1 MEALP
6 SKILIVDDE
15 PDIVEFITRLDI
27 DALADNQL
35 SGRRAD
41 IVQRHIETNEAACE
55 EARSVAQINDLLKIA
70 KPSLYRDR
78 DLRKTVEGLL
88 RRRAA

>member
-1 MEALP
+1 MKEPISPP
-6 SKILIVDDE
+6 SCSGGMAN
-15 PDIVEFITRLDI
+15 IVEFITRLDI

-41 IVQRHIETNEAACE
+41 SVRRHVETNGAAFE
-55 EARSVAQINDLLKIA
+55 EARSVELINDLLKIA
-70 KPSLYRDR
+70 KPALYRDR
-78 DLRKTVEGLL
+78 ALREAVNALV

>member
-1 MEALP
+1 MA
-6 SKILIVDDE
+6 
-15 PDIVEFITRLDI
+15 DIVEFITRLDI

-41 IVQRHIETNEAACE
+41 VARRHIETNDAACE
-55 EARSVAQINDLLKIA
+55 EARSISQINDVLKIA

-78 DLRKTVEGLL
+78 GLRKAVEALL

>member
-1 MEALP
+1 M
-6 SKILIVDDE
+6 
-15 PDIVEFITRLDI
+15 DI

-41 IVQRHIETNEAACE
+41 IVRLHIETNEAACE
-55 EARSVAQINDLLKIA
+55 GARSVAQINDLLKIA

-78 DLRKTVEGLL
+78 DLRKAVEGLL
-88 RRRAA
+88 RSRAA

>member
-1 MEALP
+1 MA
-6 SKILIVDDE
+6 
-15 PDIVEFITRLDI
+15 DIVEFITRLDI

-41 IVQRHIETNEAACE
+41 VVRRYIETNESACE
-55 EARSVAQINDLLKIA
+55 EARCVAQINDLLKIA

-78 DLRKTVEGLL
+78 GLRKAVEELL